1 VNNTLE
7 LIPEELQGQQVEE
20 GKIHLQEVA
29 QGVMYL
35 FKLNYGKVR

>member
-20 GKIHLQEVA
+20 VKIHLQEVA
-29 QGVMYL
+29 QEVMYL